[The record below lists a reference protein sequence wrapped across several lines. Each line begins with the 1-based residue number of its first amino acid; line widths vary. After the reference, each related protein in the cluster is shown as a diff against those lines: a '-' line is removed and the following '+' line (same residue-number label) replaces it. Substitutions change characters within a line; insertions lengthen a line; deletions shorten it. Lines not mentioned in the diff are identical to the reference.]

1 VYPLR
6 SSATV
11 LLAVAALFAAAPLA
25 KAQNQD
31 WFVPGQQRP
40 AAQGAPRTAPRPAAP
55 RPVGAPQPEPGQG
68 PEQAEEPPQPLQ
80 VQLPPAPPLPPLEKG
95 VPPPAAVMG
104 VLDVPQVLRNST
116 AYQQVEK
123 AIGAR
128 RQKLNEDA
136 QAEQTAWR
144 DMQQQFA
151 AQRTTLSAEQIRG
164 REKELQDRITEA
176 QRKFRDR
183 NRIIQDAGQYALAQI
198 DRALNQVVQQVALGR
213 GMNLVMHRA
222 QVALNMPDFDISDQ
236 VAAQLNKMLATVIIP
251 PDGVPVA
258 AVAPATPP
266 GGAPAGAAPAGA
278 APDAAPTA
286 AAQATPP
293 TAAAPAATPA
303 AAPAPS
309 AKKPAPATQHK

>member
-1 VYPLR
+1 VYPIR

-11 LLAVAALFAAAPLA
+11 LLTVGVLFFAIPAAQ
-25 KAQNQD
+25 AQSQD

-40 AAQGAPRTAPRPAAP
+40 AGQGAPRTAVPRTAPPRPAA
-55 RPVGAPQPEPGQG
+55 APQPEPGPDQ
-68 PEQAEEPPQPLQ
+68 QAEEPPPPLQ

-95 VPPPAAVMG
+95 VPPPSAVMG
-104 VLDVPQVLRNST
+104 VLDVPSVLHAST

-144 DMQQQFA
+144 DMQQQLA

-164 REKELQDRITEA
+164 KEKELQDRISEA

-183 NRIIQDAGQYALAQI
+183 NRIIQEAGQYALAQI
-198 DRALNQVVQQVALGR
+198 DRSLNQVVQQVALGR

-236 VAAQLNKMLATVIIP
+236 VAAQLNKMLPTVIIP
-251 PDGVPVA
+251 PDGVSVSALQPGGGR
-258 AVAPATPP
+258 APA
-266 GGAPAGAAPAGA
+266 
-278 APDAAPTA
+278 AAPTA
-286 AAQATPP
+286 AAAPP
-293 TAAAPAATPA
+293 EATPA
-303 AAPAPS
+303 AASAAAS
-309 AKKPAPATQHK
+309 AAKKPATQHK